1 MSDPEVTPGMS
12 SQAIADLAIS
22 RLNASPEPDAG
33 GDDGATDPPDNQPGD
48 DAPDASPPS
57 VEDAPQAD
65 PEPVAPSVEPPASW
79 TKAEKEAFATLPPA
93 HQQAIAD
100 RERERTKTYRQG
112 QDEAAAARKERE
124 AIAAERQ
131 QTADKLKFIIQQAQ
145 LVDPVLAEG
154 QRTDWAKLAQDN
166 PAEYVAKKA
175 AYDQRIAHLNYLQAE
190 TDRLDTQNLETART
204 QMVEALRGDEELGLK
219 DQAKWESFNRDVT
232 QYLLA
237 QGASPQRIAR
247 ATAAPEIK
255 LAWKAMMYDR
265 GIAEKKAIEAKKQAP
280 APKRTIAP
288 GAADEG
294 RAASPRLEAAER
306 AAIKSGN
313 PRRMA
318 EVAMARLRASPNP

>member
-33 GDDGATDPPDNQPGD
+33 GDDGATDPPDNLTGD

-131 QTADKLKFIIQQAQ
+131 QTADKLNFIIQQAQ
-145 LVDPVLAEG
+145 LVDPILAAGEP
-154 QRTDWAKLAQDN
+154 DPKLAKDN
-166 PAEYVAKKA
+166 PADYVERKA
-175 AYDQRIAHLNYLQAE
+175 AYDHRLKQLQYMQAE
-190 TDRLDTQNLETART
+190 HARLEDQNLQTART
-204 QMVEALRGDEELGLK
+204 QMVETLRGDDELGLK